1 MYVCDLVSSS
11 RLFSLQQR
19 RLGSVAEE
27 SSLKASAETIVG
39 HFAVSVVSYNTVV
52 AGLLDGVSDDGR
64 ADIRSAGTDFRHGLV
79 LVLLHAAH
87 ALLGGSEEPRVLGI
101 LFLSALLLSGHPDES
116 LALLCGRRFFI

>member
-1 MYVCDLVSSS
+1 MCVSGS
-11 RLFSLQQR
+11 RFFSLQHK

-39 HFAVSVVSYNTVV
+39 HFAVSVVSDNTVV
-52 AGLLDGVSDDGR
+52 AGLLDGMSDDGR
-64 ADIRSAGTDFRHGLV
+64 ADIRSTSTDFRHGLV

-101 LFLSALLLSGHPDES
+101 LLLSALLLSGHPDES

>member
-1 MYVCDLVSSS
+1 MCVSGSKF
-11 RLFSLQQR
+11 FSLQHK

-39 HFAVSVVSYNTVV
+39 HFAVSVVSDDTVV
-52 AGLLDGVSDDGR
+52 AVLLGDMSDDGR
-64 ADIRSAGTDFRHGLV
+64 ADIRSASTDFRHGLV

-87 ALLGGSEEPRVLGI
+87 ALLCGSEEPRVLGI